1 MDDPSPLTKTLY
13 LTGLDCPRKM
23 WYEAYRPTTPD
34 QGARWRMEE
43 GKEVNQV
50 ARDRSP
56 EGEFIGGP
64 DRQSALAKTDQA
76 LREAN
81 RPLFEP
87 AFLHNGMLVR
97 ADVLR
102 PVSSGG
108 WILTEVKSTTSI
120 EKEEKQDVAFQKHV
134 LEGSGLDLERVEV
147 MHLNSDYRH
156 PDNGNLFENTDL
168 TGELGKYR
176 EEVREKA
183 PPLAGL
189 LQQPDPPEQV
199 LIREC
204 KGCDYQDRCWDLPE
218 QSVFT
223 LPGLHWRNTDT
234 LLEEN
239 RVTLDEVEGHGVLK
253 SHHEDYIEAVR
264 EENPHVNEEGIRE
277 ALGDLE
283 YPLHFLDFEAIGK
296 ALPWLEGTK
305 PWQQIPFQYS
315 LHVLD
320 RDGRLEHFDYLHDGE
335 GDPRIGV
342 MEGLAEEIED
352 TGSVIAYHTSFEE
365 RCLKTIRDAFP
376 RHEETVQSI
385 IDRLWDQRDI
395 FSDWHYIHPEQ
406 KGSTSLKEMLPAL
419 TDTGYEDL
427 GVQEGMEAVIAYEEM
442 ADPSTS
448 QSRRKELRE
457 QLLRYCKRD
466 TKAMVEIHWALRNI
480 AG

>member
-1 MDDPSPLTKTLY
+1 
-13 LTGLDCPRKM
+13 
-23 WYEAYRPTTPD
+23 
-34 QGARWRMEE
+34 
-43 GKEVNQV
+43 
-50 ARDRSP
+50 
-56 EGEFIGGP
+56 
-64 DRQSALAKTDQA
+64 
-76 LREAN
+76 
-81 RPLFEP
+81 
-87 AFLHNGMLVR
+87 
-97 ADVLR
+97 
-102 PVSSGG
+102 
-108 WILTEVKSTTSI
+108 
-120 EKEEKQDVAFQKHV
+120 
-134 LEGSGLDLERVEV
+134 

-442 ADPSTS
+442 TDPSTS